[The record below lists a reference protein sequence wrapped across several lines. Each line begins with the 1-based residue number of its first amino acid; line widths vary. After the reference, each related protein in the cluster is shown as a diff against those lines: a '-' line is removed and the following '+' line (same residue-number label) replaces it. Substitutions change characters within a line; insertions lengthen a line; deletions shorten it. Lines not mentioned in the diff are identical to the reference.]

1 MGETQLSWIS
11 KPSFQIWHL
20 TLSGLGVFN
29 YDFGSVMKKS
39 LVIKV
44 HEINIHSRS
53 YFMGLDL
60 SFSASFISIS

>member
-44 HEINIHSRS
+44 HEINIHSIS
-53 YFMGLDL
+53 YVIGLDL